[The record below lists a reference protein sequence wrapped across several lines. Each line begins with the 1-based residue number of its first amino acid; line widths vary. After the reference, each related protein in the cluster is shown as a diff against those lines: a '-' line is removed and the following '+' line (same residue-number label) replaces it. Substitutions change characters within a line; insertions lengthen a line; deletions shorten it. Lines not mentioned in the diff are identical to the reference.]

1 MGWRLGRNAK
11 GNGKMPLSPSVDGF
25 FQPCAKRRPLEGTY
39 YVFDFDEQ
47 QRNGGL
53 ADAERHQ
60 QEHGPDPK

>member
-1 MGWRLGRNAK
+1 LVLAK
-11 GNGKMPLSPSVDGF
+11 RPSCRSRTVF
-25 FQPCAKRRPLEGTY
+25 LPRAKRRPLEGTK

-60 QEHGPDPK
+60 QEYGPDPERNFDW